1 MSITAEKFYS
11 RFVAI
16 EGTDGSGKETTTK
29 QIAEDLTD
37 SEIEVE
43 VIAFPRYQT
52 PPGRQVRRYLDNKF
66 GPAINV
72 HHDLA
77 SHLYTVDR
85 HLASDQIRRALTLGK
100 FVIAD
105 RFTGSNMAFQGSK
118 LADREQRRNFYRHL
132 QRREFSEWQIPP
144 PEFNFVLL
152 VSESIAKVRRSQ
164 RTDSNKPL
172 DGHEIDDVYQGRVA
186 EAYEE
191 LCEIYPE
198 WFIPIDCMKNGE
210 QLPPDRIAE
219 LVLNKMEEVL

>member
-1 MSITAEKFYS
+1 MNITPDKFHS

-16 EGTDGSGKETTTK
+16 EGTDGSGKDTTTK
-29 QIAEDLTD
+29 WVAKNLAD
-37 SEIEVE
+37 SDIDVE

-85 HLASDQIRRALTLGK
+85 YLASDQIRRAITIGR

-118 LADREQRRNFYRHL
+118 LTDRDQRRTFYRYM
-132 QRREFSEWQIPP
+132 QRREFSEWQIPR
-144 PEFNFVLL
+144 PEINFVLL
-152 VSESIAKVRRSQ
+152 VSESVAKMRRSE
-164 RTDSNKPL
+164 RTDLAKPL
-172 DGHEIDDVYQGRVA
+172 DGHEIDDAYQGRVA

-198 WFIPIDCMKNGE
+198 WFIPVDCMENGE
-210 QLPPDRIAE
+210 QLPTDRIAE